1 MYQKSKFPEPPTDDK
16 RWHSVQVVM
25 RKHGR
30 SPHALIES
38 LHAVQ
43 DAFGYLDRDALTYVA
58 RSLDV
63 PLSKAYGVATFYQY
77 FTLKPPGQHKCVVCT
92 GTACYIKGMTELL
105 DALKEKYGVN
115 VEQTTEDGTLTLQS
129 ACCIGTCGLAPI
141 ATVDGEDLGKV
152 SKEELLAKLEEV
164 LHGHS

>member
-1 MYQKSKFPEPPTDDK
+1 
-16 RWHSVQVVM
+16 M

-30 SPHALIES
+30 SSHALIES

-77 FTLKPPGQHKCVVCT
+77 FTLKQPGKHKCIVCT

-105 DALKEKYGVN
+105 TALRDKYGVE
-115 VEQTTEDGTLTLQS
+115 VEHTTEDGQLTLQS
-129 ACCIGTCGLAPI
+129 ACCVGTCGLAPI
-141 ATVDGEDLGKV
+141 ASIDGVDYGRL
-152 SKEELLAKLEEV
+152 SKEELLERLAEALN
-164 LHGHS
+164 GHA